1 MRKSLPVVLALT
13 IGMGLGMP
21 STEALTPQARDYYNQ
36 AVQAERRGNLEEAEQ
51 ALRKAIGLDPQDY
64 LNVVKL
70 ASILNQQGKPNEAI
84 SYYQKALTLNPQ
96 DVMILYSLGGIYE
109 QMGQYDKAEEAYG
122 LTLQNNPRYQFGL
135 LNLARTEIQQKK
147 YDPAIGHYQQFL
159 QRYPEHYE
167 ARRHLAKLYLATGR
181 EGESVR
187 EYDLLKQRFPQQF
200 GDHLDLARALT
211 GSDQPRLAL
220 EELKTAYAKE
230 GGKSDISEEMGR
242 AHAAL
247 GQFDQ
252 AIRNYQKA
260 YSLNNQKED
269 LLIRIADLYRGQK
282 DYGMAIENYKAY
294 LAKHPDDQDVR
305 RMLAGTYLDDKR
317 FEPAANELSAM
328 LQSTT
333 DPQKRFDLQKDMAFA
348 VQMAGELPQAV
359 SLYEDLLHGN
369 QTARMADK
377 DLQLKSNLA
386 IALHKMHAYDRAVA
400 VYKQI
405 YYADAAQQQAYHINR
420 DSLGNDLAIALTAVG
435 DAAFKAGD
443 YNMAVSNYG
452 DAVLYA
458 AKTNAWP
465 HLGLGNAYYAL
476 KMPDKAYEAYGAT
489 LDREPGNVTAK
500 LYRTKLAMEHP
511 ESLRLSEKETSALG
525 QTHLGV
531 LEKLARENPDN
542 QDVQVTLADAY
553 ATQGNA
559 TGAIALY
566 EKALALQPDNPEQMN
581 LLLAIGTQWQKLGN
595 FEQAR
600 NIYLRA
606 LAINNQLP
614 ELHYNLGIVYN
625 ELGQLE
631 QSAKSYQQAMMLDPD
646 NADSRYGLAITL
658 EKQQKY
664 QDALEAYENYTTA
677 PNARYTKEAR
687 ERIELL
693 KQALN
698 PARQPAIPSG
708 QPPVRGANPLGGSD
722 GAMNHT
728 DTYKTAPLPSHAP
741 QAPSRIEPM
750 TNAPAQSN
758 LSGDPLR

>member
-1 MRKSLPVVLALT
+1 
-13 IGMGLGMP
+13 MGLGMP
-21 STEALTPQARDYYNQ
+21 STEALTPQAREYYNQ

-51 ALRKAIGLDPQDY
+51 ALRRAIGMDPQDY

-84 SYYQKALTLNPQ
+84 SYYQKALSLNPQ

-109 QMGQYDKAEEAYG
+109 QMGQYGKAEEAYG

-181 EGESVR
+181 EAESVR

-230 GGKSDISEEMGR
+230 GGKSDINEEMGR

-282 DYGMAIENYKAY
+282 DYGMAIENYKAF
-294 LAKHPDDQDVR
+294 LHKHPDDQDVR
-305 RMLAGTYLDDKR
+305 RMLANTYLDDKR
-317 FEPAANELSAM
+317 FEPAASELSAM

-333 DPQKRFDLQKDMAFA
+333 DPQKRFELQKDMAFA

-359 SLYEDLLHGN
+359 SLYEGLLQNN
-369 QTARMADK
+369 QTARMADQ

-386 IALHKMHAYDRAVA
+386 IALHKLRAYDKAIA

-405 YYADAAQQQAYHINR
+405 YYADAIQQQAYHINR

-465 HLGLGNAYYAL
+465 YLGLGNAYYAL

-489 LDREPGNVTAK
+489 LEREPGNVTAK

-511 ESLRLSEKETSALG
+511 EALRLPEKEGGSLS
-525 QTHLGV
+525 QTHMSM

-559 TGAIALY
+559 TGAIAVY
-566 EKALALQPDNPEQMN
+566 EKALALQPDNMD
-581 LLLAIGTQWQKLGN
+581 LLLAVGTQWQKLGN
-595 FEQAR
+595 FEQAK

-606 LAINNQLP
+606 LAINNRLP

-631 QSAKSYQQAMMLDPD
+631 QSAQSYQQAIALDPD

-664 QDALEAYENYTTA
+664 QDALEAYENYATA
-677 PNARYTKEAR
+677 SNARYTKEAR

-698 PARQPAIPSG
+698 PVKQPAMQSG
-708 QPPVRGANPLGGSD
+708 QPPVRDANPLGKPNASI
-722 GAMNHT
+722 NHA
-728 DTYKTAPLPSHAP
+728 DTYKTPPLPSP
-741 QAPSRIEPM
+741 VRQAPSRIDPM
-750 TNAPAQSN
+750 TAAPTQSN
-758 LSGDPLR
+758 LPGDPLQ